1 MQCQC
6 HHGSFQQS
14 IDSIQYVREARITG
28 QARPTPIPC
37 EYKPSL
43 MHCQLFLANKLT
55 AGTMLRFFSRH
66 VCWCFAAEER
76 QDVFKTEAACQ
87 SYGIF

>member
-6 HHGSFQQS
+6 HRGSFQHS
-14 IDSIQYVREARITG
+14 IDSIQYVREAIIIG
-28 QARPTPIPC
+28 QTRPTSIPC

-55 AGTMLRFFSRH
+55 AGTMLRLFSRH

-76 QDVFKTEAACQ
+76 QDVFKTGATCQ
-87 SYGIF
+87 RYGFF